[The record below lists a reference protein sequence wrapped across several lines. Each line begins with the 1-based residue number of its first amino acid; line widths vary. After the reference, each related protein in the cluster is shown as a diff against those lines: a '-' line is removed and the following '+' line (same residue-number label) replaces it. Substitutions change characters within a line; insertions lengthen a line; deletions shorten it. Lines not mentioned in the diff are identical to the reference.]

1 MSKMFLKL
9 LGGLTLLVFVF
20 AFAIPSLVII
30 ESATAEHDVE
40 FVYDHT
46 TYYVCPCPTG
56 VGWVIVD
63 RWVKEDREK
72 VFWNHPK
79 PIIVNWEK
87 VHVFHNIT
95 YNMHD
100 TFSYSKLG
108 SDDYRCEALED

>member
-1 MSKMFLKL
+1 MLKRFKKL
-9 LGGLTLLVFVF
+9 LGGLTLFTFVF

-30 ESATAEHDVE
+30 ESAKAGPTIE

-46 TYYVCPCPTG
+46 TYYVCRCPTG

-63 RWVKEDREK
+63 RWVKEDREIS
-72 VFWNHPK
+72 FYNHPDPK
-79 PIIVNWEK
+79 IVDWEE

-100 TFSYSKLG
+100 TSEYSKL
-108 SDDYRCEALED
+108 SSWQITS